1 AFPDCKI
8 ILSHAGGT
16 LPYLISR
23 LTTVTKDPE
32 MEYKPYERGPNEMVE
47 DFKSFYFDLA
57 LSSSPAVLTLLLSL
71 VPHDHIVYGSD
82 FPYAN
87 NNKIAGFKEALDE
100 YPLDQEL
107 RDRIYYANAQKLLSR
122 H

>member
-1 AFPDCKI
+1 M
-8 ILSHAGGT
+8 
-16 LPYLISR
+16 
-23 LTTVTKDPE
+23 LT
-32 MEYKPYERGPNEMVE
+32 
-47 DFKSFYFDLA
+47 SA
-57 LSSSPAVLTLLLSL
+57 
-71 VPHDHIVYGSD
+71 GSD

-122 H
+122 Y